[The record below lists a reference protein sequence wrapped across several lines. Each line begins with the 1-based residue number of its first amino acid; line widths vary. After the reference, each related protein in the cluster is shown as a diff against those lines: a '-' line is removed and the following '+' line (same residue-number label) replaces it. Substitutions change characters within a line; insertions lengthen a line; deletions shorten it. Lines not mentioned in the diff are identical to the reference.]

1 MLGEVDLFGGGG
13 IDAPEVGGLPGEER
27 GGKPSAAILDGDTGA
42 DWPGRDEF
50 SVAGDEAVGGGGAF
64 LPERFASE
72 GIGAVDEAIVRAKPG
87 FFINDGGWET
97 NGGIGE
103 MEPLLVAGFGIE
115 TMNGV
120 VG

>member
-27 GGKPSAAILDGDTGA
+27 GGKPSAAILDGDAGA
-42 DWPGRDEF
+42 DRPGRDEF
-50 SVAGDEAVGGGGAF
+50 SVAGNEAVGGGGTF
-64 LPERFASE
+64 VPEGLSGE

-87 FFINDGGWET
+87 FFINDGGWEA

-103 MEPLLVAGFGIE
+103 MEPLFIACFGIE
-115 TMNGV
+115 TVDGI